1 MKEKEVQKEKD
12 GENTMITELSAEE
25 LDKVSGGAMNDG
37 QNMAA
42 KDTLGYQISNLY
54 INRPHKSE
62 Q

>member
-1 MKEKEVQKEKD
+1 MKEKEVQQEKD

-25 LDKVSGGAMNDG
+25 LDKVSSGAINDG

-42 KDTLGYQISNLY
+42 KDTLGHQISNLH
-54 INRPHKSE
+54 INRPYKSE